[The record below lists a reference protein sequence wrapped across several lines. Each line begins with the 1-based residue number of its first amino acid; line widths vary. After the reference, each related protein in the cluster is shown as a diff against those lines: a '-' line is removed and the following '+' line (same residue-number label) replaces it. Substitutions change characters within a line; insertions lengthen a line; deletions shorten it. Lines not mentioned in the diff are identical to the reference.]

1 MIKVEGTTIKAYR
14 GASGYIRVSKTDDD
28 GNIEQFAANDV
39 ITLTVKNNF
48 GESTPILRK
57 QLTVESACD
66 YVDITISATETKSMS
81 ELISEPVE
89 FEYDINVNGAENTTI
104 IGHDDSG
111 AKIWKLYPSGS
122 VDE

>member
-1 MIKVEGTTIKAYR
+1 
-14 GASGYIRVSKTDDD
+14 
-28 GNIEQFAANDV
+28 
-39 ITLTVKNNF
+39 
-48 GESTPILRK
+48 
-57 QLTVESACD
+57 
-66 YVDITISATETKSMS
+66 MS

>member
-14 GASGYIRVSKTDDD
+14 GSSGYIRVSKTDDE

-39 ITLTVKNNF
+39 VTLSVKNNF
-48 GESTPILRK
+48 GESDPILRK
-57 QLTVESACD
+57 QVTVQSACD
-66 YVDITISATETKSMS
+66 YVDITISSSETKSMS

-89 FEYDINVNGAENTTI
+89 FEYDINVNGEENTTI

>member
-48 GESTPILRK
+48 GEFAYEIFLLK
-57 QLTVESACD
+57 
-66 YVDITISATETKSMS
+66 
-81 ELISEPVE
+81 
-89 FEYDINVNGAENTTI
+89 INNLMHKNPN
-104 IGHDDSG
+104 
-111 AKIWKLYPSGS
+111 L
-122 VDE
+122 